1 MLYRKI
7 DKDGYFIEDIILNE
21 QPFITQEIDGVE
33 TQVPHPHYIIT
44 KPEGLYRP
52 RFVDGE
58 WVEGLTD
65 SEIETLKKPQRMAE
79 IQARLHVLDI
89 KTFKFIDGDLTA
101 KQYEP
106 YKQEKIAL
114 RKEYNALEQ

>member
-33 TQVPHPHYIIT
+33 TKVPNPHYIIT

-52 RFVDGE
+52 RFVDGA
-58 WVEGLTD
+58 WVEGL
-65 SEIETLKKPQRMAE
+65 SEQEIAELKKPQIMSE
-79 IQARLHVLDI
+79 ILSELKELDI
-89 KTFKFIDGDLTA
+89 KTIKFVDGDLSEE
-101 KQYEP
+101 QYEP
-106 YKQEKIAL
+106 FKIRKAEL
-114 RKEYNALEQ
+114 RKQYRELEG